1 MASEALKEEYKPPRA
16 NVCGGFFVEDW
27 AVSYVPVIKNGTA
40 EYYEFES
47 FSDVQ
52 TQNDALVVL
61 F

>member
-1 MASEALKEEYKPPRA
+1 MEVKVSRYEAPWAQVRGVFLCE
-16 NVCGGFFVEDW
+16 NV
-27 AVSYVPVIKNGTA
+27 AVSYVPVIKNGIA

-52 TQNDALVVL
+52 TQDASDVIV